1 MDFKQPLNNGIWLL
15 LLSSLIGVLI
25 NVASNIL
32 TYQWTK
38 NRISKENLEEIVSII
53 DDDLGKFI
61 HISELIVD
69 SYKKSG
75 TFWYEYSAHISDSRN
90 NLKFDKLFLL
100 DRDLRKRFL
109 SYYTNSQNLL
119 SSLMA
124 QQQEIYNINNRSELS
139 ENEKAEKKTNGY
151 KIISDFISDLRI
163 KKIEAE
169 NFRKDIQNTFKFLNE

>member
-69 SYKKSG
+69 SCSG
-75 TFWYEYSAHISDSRN
+75 
-90 NLKFDKLFLL
+90 
-100 DRDLRKRFL
+100 
-109 SYYTNSQNLL
+109 LL
-119 SSLMA
+119 S
-124 QQQEIYNINNRSELS
+124 
-139 ENEKAEKKTNGY
+139 K
-151 KIISDFISDLRI
+151 
-163 KKIEAE
+163 
-169 NFRKDIQNTFKFLNE
+169 

>member
-90 NLKFDKLFLL
+90 NLKFDKLFL
-100 DRDLRKRFL
+100 
-109 SYYTNSQNLL
+109 SY
-119 SSLMA
+119 
-124 QQQEIYNINNRSELS
+124 QQPHINNTR
-139 ENEKAEKKTNGY
+139 
-151 KIISDFISDLRI
+151 
-163 KKIEAE
+163 
-169 NFRKDIQNTFKFLNE
+169 